1 MLVNNASTFYPDAAR
16 RDHAGSVGRSPGQ
29 QSQGAVVPVAG
40 RGARRCANRSGLILN
55 IVDIHAL
62 RPLRDY
68 TVYCAAKA
76 GLHMLT
82 RSLAKELG
90 PEIRVNGISPGP
102 VLWPEHGGDEACRAK
117 IIQRTILQK
126 MGTPEDIARTALF
139 FAAHA
144 PFITG
149 QILAVDGGRSVAW

>member
-1 MLVNNASTFYPDAAR
+1 
-16 RDHAGSVGRSPGQ
+16 
-29 QSQGAVVPVAG
+29 
-40 RGARRCANRSGLILN
+40 
-55 IVDIHAL
+55 
-62 RPLRDY
+62 
-68 TVYCAAKA
+68 
-76 GLHMLT
+76 MLT

-90 PEIRVNGISPGP
+90 PEVRVNGISPGP
-102 VLWPEHGGDEACRAK
+102 VLWPEKESDPAAREK

-126 MGTPEDIARTALF
+126 MGTPEDIACTALF